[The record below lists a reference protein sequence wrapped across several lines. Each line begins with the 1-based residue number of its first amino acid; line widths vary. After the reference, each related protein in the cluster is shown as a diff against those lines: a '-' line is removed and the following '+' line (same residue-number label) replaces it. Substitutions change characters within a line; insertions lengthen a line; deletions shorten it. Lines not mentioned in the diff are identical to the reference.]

1 MNKFLAEM
9 YGCEQGRALYQRQRE
24 RFSKLLPYTHSR
36 TKGQI
41 RTLAKIIL
49 PRIALYQVLIDAPDA
64 KDDALSVMAA
74 YMERVGTKMGK
85 VARRLE
91 IAPFFYYLFRKVFA
105 YVAVHSDNRTV
116 DVVRNNKEAVEINIT
131 KCLWYEAC
139 ADNGCPE
146 LCKCFCDTD
155 DIIYGSLRKIKF
167 SRTSAIG
174 RGGEWCDFRYANSKF
189 IVEK

>member
-1 MNKFLAEM
+1 MNKFLVEM
-9 YGCEQGRALYQRQRE
+9 YGCEQGRELYRRQKARLE
-24 RFSKLLPYTHSR
+24 SLLPYTRSL

-49 PRIALYQVLIDAPDA
+49 PRIALYQVLIDAPDS
-64 KDDALSVMAA
+64 KDDALSVMAV
-74 YMERVGTKMGK
+74 YMERVGAKMGK

-91 IAPFFYYLFRKVFA
+91 IAPLFYYLFRKIFA
-105 YVAVHSDNRTV
+105 YVAVHSDNWVV
-116 DVVRNNKEAVEINIT
+116 DVVKNNRESVEINIT

-146 LCKCFCDTD
+146 LCKCFCGTD

-167 SRTSAIG
+167 SRTNTIG
-174 RGGEWCDFRYANSKF
+174 CGGEWCDFRYANSKF

>member
-1 MNKFLAEM
+1 
-9 YGCEQGRALYQRQRE
+9 
-24 RFSKLLPYTHSR
+24 
-36 TKGQI
+36 
-41 RTLAKIIL
+41 
-49 PRIALYQVLIDAPDA
+49 
-64 KDDALSVMAA
+64 MAA
-74 YMERVGTKMGK
+74 YMERVGAKMGK
-85 VARRLE
+85 VARRPE

-139 ADNGCPE
+139 ANNGCPE

-155 DIIYGSLRKIKF
+155 DIIYGSLRKLKF

-174 RGGEWCDFRYANSKF
+174 CSGEWCDFRYANSKF